1 VKIHCPDWTD
11 YFSSPVGIRDFMPLM
26 WKEDDFCNEV
36 MTLPYRCCSVFVNKR
51 NNRYSGMS
59 DDPVKK
65 DHSNK
70 RPIRHP
76 FLQEGETGV
85 FGSYCSFFAFMLVA
99 TLLVLRTI
107 FENLT
112 ALILMHGGSSSS
124 EMMLAE
130 IIVLFLLFSI
140 FCNYSPPPT
149 YFLRAKP
156 FDQYIMKT
164 K

>member
-1 VKIHCPDWTD
+1 
-11 YFSSPVGIRDFMPLM
+11 
-26 WKEDDFCNEV
+26 
-36 MTLPYRCCSVFVNKR
+36 
-51 NNRYSGMS
+51 MS

-130 IIVLFLLFSI
+130 IIVLFLLFRYFFIVVPTFLVVKEILYRFSLQSRRIAYVLI
-140 FCNYSPPPT
+140 FALVVYDVTLAFQIIHSFIDS
-149 YFLRAKP
+149 FL
-156 FDQYIMKT
+156 QVMNVVG
-164 K
+164 

>member
-1 VKIHCPDWTD
+1 
-11 YFSSPVGIRDFMPLM
+11 
-26 WKEDDFCNEV
+26 
-36 MTLPYRCCSVFVNKR
+36 
-51 NNRYSGMS
+51 MS

-140 FCNYSPPPT
+140 FFYCGADISGGKRD
-149 YFLRAKP
+149 FISVFSAEQEDCLCVDLCAGGV
-156 FDQYIMKT
+156 
-164 K
+164 